1 MPRKTQPAGTADRIE
16 SELDRLDPAP
26 RERLAPPGPPRPR
39 RKVGT
44 VERAVRAELK
54 VLPDDLRK
62 GGIAAVIIELA
73 QVMDLHVLDPRNQ
86 SGHAREI
93 RQGLMTLREM
103 APGERKGDQTD
114 EVRERRE
121 RRLTAADG

>member
-1 MPRKTQPAGTADRIE
+1 MPRKKTAEQPTA
-16 SELDRLDPAP
+16 LDALDPAP
-26 RERLAPPGPPRPR
+26 RLSQEPRPR
-39 RKVGT
+39 RPRRVTGP
-44 VERAVRAELK
+44 VERSVRADLK
-54 VLPDDLRK
+54 TLPDDLRK

-73 QVMDLHVLDPRNQ
+73 QAMDLHVLDPRNQ

-103 APGERKGDQTD
+103 APGERKGDKTD
-114 EVRERRE
+114 DLRERRE